1 MNSFFNKA
9 GERGG
14 AGGGKIPGARST
26 QRGPEIGLGGLPVF
40 RGFFGFIFKPVFSV

>member
-1 MNSFFNKA
+1 MNSLFNKA

-26 QRGPEIGLGGLPVF
+26 QRGPEIYLGKMFVS
-40 RGFFGFIFKPVFSV
+40 FIIALCLS